1 MTSQEKLEFCLRLY
15 NDIINGYSVFHDNGE
30 EVFIKHLKDSDYAF
44 FEDKKSY
51 LKKEQQRKVFIQKK
65 NFMKFYKKQE
75 TGQEK
80 TRSLTKDYLLKLK
93 I

>member
-44 FEDKKSY
+44 FEDKKI
-51 LKKEQQRKVFIQKK
+51 LFKKRATKKGLHTEKEFYEILQKTGNWSREDEVSRKII
-65 NFMKFYKKQE
+65 
-75 TGQEK
+75 
-80 TRSLTKDYLLKLK
+80 S
-93 I
+93 